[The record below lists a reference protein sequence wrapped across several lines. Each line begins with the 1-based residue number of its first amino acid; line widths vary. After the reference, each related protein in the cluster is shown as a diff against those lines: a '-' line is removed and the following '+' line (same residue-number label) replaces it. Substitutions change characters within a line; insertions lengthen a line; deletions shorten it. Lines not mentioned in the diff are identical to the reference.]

1 LLSLG
6 FLRRMGPWCCQF
18 GGWEVVWRLFI
29 LTVKAHSLGPEVAL
43 GKWLNLL
50 EEAMIAVCWRLF
62 EMELCS
68 GLVVVKVVN

>member
-1 LLSLG
+1 
-6 FLRRMGPWCCQF
+6 
-18 GGWEVVWRLFI
+18 VVWRLFI